1 MIDNT
6 NKRMLVKY
14 GALPGLTA
22 MSNESAPETNEFFQI
37 LFNPIREIEIE
48 EDGQLKKV
56 NTYEPIFEKFEQDYF
71 DVMNVPLNMDRTK
84 SINKTYNADIDED
97 AYDEFNHV
105 KTILLDY
112 QDKTG
117 VDVSRTIDR
126 LANDTQIKIL
136 KGVIKN
142 AN

>member
-1 MIDNT
+1 MLNKMGSNKMKAKQINDGLITYQAIDKNNIPRVWGCAET
-6 NKRMLVKY
+6 FMEAKNQCEL
-14 GALPGLTA
+14 ALDEYL
-22 MSNESAPETNEFFQI
+22 
-37 LFNPIREIEIE
+37 
-48 EDGQLKKV
+48 LKK
-56 NTYEPIFEKFEQDYF
+56 Q
-71 DVMNVPLNMDRTK
+71 K
-84 SINKTYNADIDED
+84 SISNPAINRLYIKDNYEIVLIDKQVIN
-97 AYDEFNHV
+97 EFNHV

-112 QDKTG
+112 QDNTG